1 MLSLAHKWTISPARE
16 LGFALHD
23 VARLLRTY
31 SDQRARE
38 LGTTRAQWAVLS
50 RLQRC
55 EGTKQNELA
64 EALDLAPI
72 TLGRLIDKLTAAGLV
87 ERRDDATDR
96 RANRLYLT
104 EKAAPA
110 LRDLG
115 ALAEDLMG
123 RALAGA
129 RRIDHARHARRP
141 HDHESQYQ
149 ERIDC
154 WSRIQVTQPKPSS
167 ARDPAQENDLP
178 AASQPAQPLPFT
190 PLEGRRLAV
199 DRARIHIANAVGA
212 TALTAH
218 SIHACADARSAPGP
232 QAPPSAPPPP
242 AAQTPITVKPKR
254 RISRF
259 IMLVVIPIA
268 ALALGFG
275 WWLSSGR
282 YVSTDNAYVGA
293 NKSLIAPQVTG
304 AIAAVHVVEGQ
315 QGQGRRSALRH

>member
-1 MLSLAHKWTISPARE
+1 MRRTDRRRWAASGVFCTAPLHKPTHYIISMLMLSLAPKWTVSPARE

-55 EGTKQNELA
+55 EGTRQNELA

-123 RALAGA
+123 RALAGVDKSTTEA
-129 RRIDHARHARRP
+129 MHDGLMTMKANIKNELIAGAESQRP
-141 HDHESQYQ
+141 H
-149 ERIDC
+149 R
-154 WSRIQVTQPKPSS
+154 
-167 ARDPAQENDLP
+167 AP
-178 AASQPAQPLPFT
+178 AARAAAPA
-190 PLEGRRLAV
+190 
-199 DRARIHIANAVGA
+199 
-212 TALTAH
+212 
-218 SIHACADARSAPGP
+218 
-232 QAPPSAPPPP
+232 APPPP
-242 AAQTPITVKPKR
+242 PPPPHRAPPPLFPPRAKGGAPQSGARESAAQTP
-254 RISRF
+254 
-259 IMLVVIPIA
+259 
-268 ALALGFG
+268 
-275 WWLSSGR
+275 
-282 YVSTDNAYVGA
+282 
-293 NKSLIAPQVTG
+293 
-304 AIAAVHVVEGQ
+304 
-315 QGQGRRSALRH
+315 